1 MTPEKARV
9 LKFVESAT
17 TEQVLALLA
26 VLSSR
31 TKTPAESI
39 SSHSKGQ
46 YKRAIRLLRQAQ
58 PFVQDSQEIEDAVIL
73 IRRDWM
79 GKEASV

>member
-1 MTPEKARV
+1 MTAERARV

-17 TEQVLALLA
+17 NEQVLALLA

-31 TKTPAESI
+31 TKKPAESV

-46 YKRAIRLLRQAQ
+46 YKRAIKLLRQAQ
-58 PFVQDSQEIEDAVIL
+58 PFVRDPQEIEDAVTL
-73 IRRDWM
+73 IRLDWM
-79 GKEASV
+79 GKEV

>member
-1 MTPEKARV
+1 MTAERARV

-17 TEQVLALLA
+17 NEQLIALLA

-31 TKTPAESI
+31 TETPAESI

-46 YKRAIRLLRQAQ
+46 YKRAIKLLRQAQ
-58 PFVQDSQEIEDAVIL
+58 PFVRDPQEIEDAVTL
-73 IRRDWM
+73 IRQDWM
-79 GKEASV
+79 GVSV